1 MSLSN
6 MSQSDMRF
14 ITARASSS
22 QLAPSDALREAL
34 SSVVAECAQQGA
46 APADILR
53 LRITAPEPQAFHL
66 SRREMDLAWREV
78 FGGLRRPIFY
88 HQGAF
93 AVEADGT
100 VAPQRTPAPI
110 WNGMTMPELMR
121 AYAPRLQVP
130 DMQAVFRQWN
140 ADGAAAR
147 QSAGGLDLHYG
158 RGRDEMFDLY
168 PAARRD
174 APLWVF
180 LHGGYWQA
188 CTKDQ
193 HGQFAEGLRAHGFSV
208 AMLDYPLCP
217 ETSLREIVLTIRHAL
232 QVLRDQATAF
242 GFDASRIHLAGH
254 SAGAHLAAAAAADPH
269 GPEIASV
276 LLLSGVFDLDP
287 LFHLPMGRIIGL
299 SDRAEAR
306 ALSPLFCPQPKTRV
320 GVALGALETDEFK
333 RQSAE
338 MAAAWGAD
346 APLHIKNCHHFNL
359 LEELRRPGP
368 LLDLAL
374 RTASA

>member
-1 MSLSN
+1 MSH
-6 MSQSDMRF
+6 SDLRD
-14 ITARASSS
+14 ITARASSA
-22 QLAPSDALREAL
+22 QLLAANALREAL
-34 SSVVAECAQQGA
+34 SAVAGELAQQGA
-46 APADILR
+46 TPADILR
-53 LRITAPEPQAFHL
+53 LRITAPEPQVFHL

-78 FGGLRRPIFY
+78 FGGLRRPVFY
-88 HQGAF
+88 HHGAF
-93 AVEADGT
+93 AIEADAA
-100 VAPQRTPAPI
+100 VAPPRTPQNV
-110 WNGMTMPELMR
+110 WNGMTMPELVR

-140 ADGAAAR
+140 ADGAVAR

-158 RGRDEMFDLY
+158 RGRDEMFDFY

-217 ETSLREIVLTIRHAL
+217 ETPLREIVLTLRHAL
-232 QVLRDQATAF
+232 QVLRDQAQAL

-254 SAGAHLAAAAAADPH
+254 SAGAHLAAVAAADPH

-299 SDRAEAR
+299 ADRAEAR
-306 ALSPLFCPQPKTRV
+306 SLSPLFCPQPKTCV

-346 APLHIKNCHHFNL
+346 APLHIENCHHFSL

>member
-1 MSLSN
+1 MSPSELRS
-6 MSQSDMRF
+6 
-14 ITARASSS
+14 ITSRATSG
-22 QLAPSDALREAL
+22 QIHPADALREAL
-34 SSVVAECAQQGA
+34 SAIAADLGKQGA
-46 APADILR
+46 TPADILR
-53 LRITAPEPQAFHL
+53 LRISALEPQAFHL
-66 SRREMDLAWREV
+66 ARRDIDLAWREI
-78 FGGLRRPIFY
+78 FGGLRCPIFFS
-88 HQGAF
+88 QGPF
-93 AVEADGT
+93 AVEADA
-100 VAPQRTPAPI
+100 VIAPARTPTPI
-110 WNGMTMPELMR
+110 WNGMTMPELAR
-121 AYAPRLQVP
+121 AYSPRFQVS
-130 DMQAVFRQWN
+130 DMQTVFRQWN
-140 ADGAAAR
+140 ADGAIAR
-147 QSAGGLDLHYG
+147 QSAGGLDLYYG
-158 RGRDEMFDLY
+158 RGRDEMFDFY

-217 ETSLREIVLTIRHAL
+217 ETPLREIVLILRHAL
-232 QVLRDQATAF
+232 QVLRDQSAAL
-242 GFDASRIHLAGH
+242 GFDPPRIHLAGH
-254 SAGAHLAAAAAADPH
+254 SAGAHLAAVAAADPH

-299 SDRAEAR
+299 TDRAEAR
-306 ALSPLFCPQPKTRV
+306 VLSPLFSPRPNARV

-338 MAAAWGAD
+338 MAVAWGAEP
-346 APLHIKNCHHFNL
+346 PLHVENCHHFNL

>member
-1 MSLSN
+1 MSLS
-6 MSQSDMRF
+6 DPRF
-14 ITARASSS
+14 ITARASSA
-22 QLAPSDALREAL
+22 QFAPADALREAL
-34 SSVVAECAQQGA
+34 SAVGAELGEQGA
-46 APADILR
+46 VPADILR
-53 LRITAPEPQAFHL
+53 LRISAPEPQAFHL

-78 FGGLRRPIFY
+78 FGGLRRPVFY
-88 HQGAF
+88 HHGAF
-93 AVEADGT
+93 AIEADAA
-100 VAPQRTPAPI
+100 VAAPRTPQPV
-110 WNGMTMPELMR
+110 WYGLTMPELAR

-140 ADGAAAR
+140 ADGAVAR

-158 RGRDEMFDLY
+158 RGRDEMFDFY

-208 AMLDYPLCP
+208 AMLEYPLCP
-217 ETSLREIVLTIRHAL
+217 ETPLREIVLTLRHAL
-232 QVLRDQATAF
+232 QVLHAQASAL
-242 GFDASRIHLAGH
+242 GFDPARIHLAGH

-287 LFHLPMGRIIGL
+287 LFNLPMGRIIGL

-306 ALSPLFCPQPKTRV
+306 TLSPLFSPQPKARV

-338 MAAAWGAD
+338 MASAWGAD
-346 APLHIKNCHHFNL
+346 APLHVENCHHFNL